1 VSRPGWP
8 EAGRRWPQVAAVTGG
23 ERRRRY
29 GPPGAAG
36 QDPIP
41 GRPGRTSWAALVVAA
56 EAATV
61 VQAAETVVSTI
72 VVTGRDVVVPA
83 VASGPAVLTA
93 S

>member
-1 VSRPGWP
+1 M
-8 EAGRRWPQVAAVTGG
+8 G
-23 ERRRRY
+23 ERQRRY
-29 GPPGAAG
+29 GRPGAVG
-36 QDPIP
+36 QDPIL
-41 GRPGRTSWAALVVAA
+41 GSTSWAALVVAA

-61 VQAAETVVSTI
+61 VHAAETVVSTV

>member
-1 VSRPGWP
+1 MTGGGAAASLRP
-8 EAGRRWPQVAAVTGG
+8 AGR
-23 ERRRRY
+23 
-29 GPPGAAG
+29 
-36 QDPIP
+36 
-41 GRPGRTSWAALVVAA
+41 GRPGPILGSTSWAALVVAA

-61 VQAAETVVSTI
+61 VHAAETVVSTV